1 MMKFK
6 HAAQFQPAL
15 TEREVLEQ
23 KYKLARN
30 NLLIVIVFTLLNMIL
45 MLAGSDRYMLFSAS
59 VPYFLVLYGM
69 LMTGKMPAEWY
80 EGDMSEYSFLDTSF
94 LVVMTVLA
102 FFFVAFY
109 ALVWYFSRNKS
120 KGWMIAALVFIVIDT
135 IGMFVLLGFDMS
147 MILDLVVHIWIIYE
161 LAVGI
166 ITIQK
171 LKNLPP
177 EEPQTEESTEA
188 VAEESSEPS
197 DPEM

>member
-45 MLAGSDRYMLFSAS
+45 MLTGSDRYMLFSAS

-69 LMTGKMPAEWY
+69 LMTGKMPVEWY

-177 EEPQTEESTEA
+177 EEPQTEEATEA